1 MFENYVGAFFFSVV
15 LLGTP
20 GPAVIT
26 LFSSSIQYGL
36 YKTTPLFTGII
47 IGFFINLLIS
57 SLFVGS
63 SYYIS
68 DALFLVSK
76 GVAALYM
83 FYLAYKIAMSPVLT
97 NDKLAKP
104 MGFGHG
110 IFLNLI
116 NPKAYIASFSSLS
129 IFSVKTDFVMS
140 IIILIIINMVLAITF
155 QWAWVFTGEKLSLL
169 FRNAFYSRIVNIV
182 LAMLMIAVVVAG
194 LML

>member
-26 LFSSSIQYGL
+26 LFSSGIQYGL
-36 YKTTPLFTGII
+36 YKTLPLFAGTTT
-47 IGFFINLLIS
+47 GFFINLLIS
-57 SLFVGS
+57 SLVVGG
-63 SYYIS
+63 SYYVS
-68 DALFLVSK
+68 DTLLLVFK

-83 FYLAYKIAMSPVLT
+83 FYLAYKIGMSPILA

-110 IFLNLI
+110 ILLNLI

-129 IFSVKTDFVMS
+129 IFSIKTDFVMS
-140 IIILIIINMVLAITF
+140 IIILIIINMMIVLTF
-155 QWAWVFTGEKLSLL
+155 QLAWIVIGSKLSFM
-169 FRNAFYSRIVNIV
+169 FRIPSYNKIVNII
-182 LAMLMIAVVVAG
+182 LALLMIIVVMVG
-194 LML
+194 VTR